1 MKDLLAGDIPH
12 EMQQQILCP
21 INQEKRNILTK
32 EYMADFFKRNLTRP
46 TQELE
51 LPPYLQPFKFK
62 EPDTGTEEMLEKLKT
77 GEYDIKHEER

>member
-1 MKDLLAGDIPH
+1 M
-12 EMQQQILCP
+12 
-21 INQEKRNILTK
+21 NQEKRNILTQ

-51 LPPYLQPFKFK
+51 LPQYLQPFKFK

>member
-1 MKDLLAGDIPH
+1 
-12 EMQQQILCP
+12 
-21 INQEKRNILTK
+21 
-32 EYMADFFKRNLTRP
+32 MADFFKRNLTRP

-51 LPPYLQPFKFK
+51 LPQYLKPFKFK